1 MDTSRLCHTL
11 FGNLLCVIF
20 VYDLSLFFHFYA
32 FKFVR
37 RQTKVVKK
45 SFCSVVCV
53 RIVSICGRGVCVLLA
68 FPCLCSRDWNG
79 CCRGFPYGVLYLYL
93 SSSYLEWQVVI
104 NFPTASFFSHQTTT
118 LRIWAQRASRQAVTR
133 VGLRSASIH
142 TASFWIQETG
152 GSLIRCNI
160 LQKISAEVTIPNRFS
175 FFIFIF
181 FVLYVIMSTILW

>member
-104 NFPTASFFSHQTTT
+104 NCSHCFLLFSSDNYSKDMSSTSFETSGNQGWFKVGFDPHGVILDTGNR
-118 LRIWAQRASRQAVTR
+118 RIVDQVQYFTKNLCRGYHSKQ
-133 VGLRSASIH
+133 I
-142 TASFWIQETG
+142 
-152 GSLIRCNI
+152 
-160 LQKISAEVTIPNRFS
+160 
-175 FFIFIF
+175 FIFIF
-181 FVLYVIMSTILW
+181 LFFLLYVIMSTILW